1 MKLDFDS
8 DTASLAITA
17 YAPGWIRVGEQRID
31 QACVITTDN
40 ILLDVLPAAPAELD
54 TGHFD
59 LLAETGADI
68 ALLGTGARQAF
79 PDPAMMVE
87 LNTRGIG
94 LEVMDTGAAC
104 RSFNVLSAE
113 GRAVVAM
120 LYMI

>member
-8 DTASLAITA
+8 DTTGLAIAA
-17 YAPGWIRVGEQRID
+17 YAPGWIRIGEQRIER
-31 QACVITTDN
+31 ACLVTTEAVF
-40 ILLDVLPAAPAELD
+40 LDLLPATPTELD
-54 TGHFD
+54 TGHFQ
-59 LLAETGADI
+59 LLADTGADI
-68 ALLGTGARQAF
+68 ALLGTGAQQSF
-79 PDPAMMVE
+79 PDPAVMLE
-87 LNTRGIG
+87 LNARGIG